1 MGWGPLLLHVSPG
14 SLGVRPFRWETAN
27 RTAGFRGRFFALRLR
42 VAHRVEPTVARSLPV
57 VTNEAN
63 DVSDGGDENLGRHRR
78 LTLTEPPRRIEAVH
92 DDDDDEDIDDDDRGN
107 AGDVDDQGSEQEAG
121 PRRARRRPRAEHT
134 SMVPRPSDKAAAK
147 KKTPTR
153 KTERK
158 KGRNVD
164 GNAGLFF
171 EVTGIALFALD
182 VLLVLALVSYSAKD
196 QTPGV
201 TIENWIGPAGAWV
214 ADLFTLTLGW
224 AAFLVPV
231 AVVFVAVAC
240 FRPVQAKARAA
251 LRTMSALVATLS
263 AMTLA
268 HLVFR
273 GTDLFPFPAGGLV
286 GGLLS
291 DASCR
296 LLAPMG
302 TGIVAVALCFV
313 GVVVAFDRSVG
324 ETARAVIDGVVDAWF
339 SATEQFAV
347 WREERRILAE
357 EAARLDEELAPSEP
371 PQKSRVELERDR
383 RLVREEKAV
392 ARKKNI
398 AERARARVAD
408 RRAQEPARAESS
420 VVVATDTVLLEDTSA
435 ASRLVDGEAPTVIS
449 EARIASPKSPASPVA
464 APRAAEASYVHGL
477 TAVPSATALSAT
489 PAMILAQAP
498 TTAPAP
504 ALQGAMLE
512 SDPPWTKEIDD
523 GSVVSLTEALT
534 RRQQTVQA
542 SKDTTRMAID
552 EPEQRLEVQLPSMI
566 VDDGDLKIVERSVA
580 DATTLVA
587 EAEREDAVEKSEER
601 KKREFVLPPLNLLDY
616 DAPQLEPLDEEKLRA
631 QAEKLIAKFLT
642 FGIEGRVREV
652 RPGPVVTTY
661 EFVPAPGIKVSKI
674 ASLADDIAMAMEAI
688 HVRIVA
694 PIPGKGAV
702 GIEIPN
708 EKRETVYM
716 KEIIADP
723 AFKKREEKL
732 LMALGK
738 DIDGKSYYANL
749 AEMPHVLV
757 AGTTGSGKSVSVNAM
772 ICSILYRATPEDVR
786 FMMID
791 PKMLELSLYD
801 GIPHLLLPPIIDS
814 KKAAVALKWAVAEME
829 RRYQLMSDVGVRD
842 LKGFNDKV
850 LAGQTTAAD
859 GSTQVK
865 LRDKDGRELQKLPYI
880 VIIIDEYADL
890 LAVAGKD
897 VEGYVMRI
905 AQKARA
911 AGLHVMLATQRP
923 SVDVITGVI
932 KANFPVRM
940 GFRLAS
946 AHDSKTIINQ
956 QGAEKL
962 LGRGDMLFMPPGTS
976 NVTRV
981 HGAFLSEK
989 EMHKVVDFLKA
1000 QGKPD
1005 YDMSILTYQDEAD
1018 VEGGG
1023 AGDVDL
1029 ANEPKDARYDEALA
1043 LVARTKKCSTSY
1055 VQRML
1060 NIGYQRAAR
1069 IVDRMEKEGLVGPQ
1083 LNTKGDRD
1091 IYMRP
1096 DGSVDASQRINF

>member
-1 MGWGPLLLHVSPG
+1 
-14 SLGVRPFRWETAN
+14 
-27 RTAGFRGRFFALRLR
+27 
-42 VAHRVEPTVARSLPV
+42 V

-63 DVSDGGDENLGRHRR
+63 DRNESGDDGYGRHRK
-78 LTLTEPPRRIEAVH
+78 LTLTEPPRRLDEPV
-92 DDDDDEDIDDDDRGN
+92 DDEEVASDDDDRV
-107 AGDVDDQGSEQEAG
+107 VDDEDASAA
-121 PRRARRRPRAEHT
+121 PRRARRRPRVEHVSTPPMAAERA
-134 SMVPRPSDKAAAK
+134 V
-147 KKTPTR
+147 
-153 KTERK
+153 RK
-158 KGRNVD
+158 KPVSKKGDRRKGRGED
-164 GNAGLFF
+164 GRASLPF
-171 EVTGIALFALD
+171 EVAGIALFAFD
-182 VLLVLALVSYSAKD
+182 VLLALSLLSFSSKD
-196 QTPGV
+196 RTPGRPV
-201 TIENWIGPAGAWV
+201 DNWIGPGGAYV
-214 ADLFTLTLGW
+214 ADVLTLVLGV
-224 AAFLVPV
+224 AAFLLP
-231 AVVFVAVAC
+231 AVVLLVAVAC

-251 LRTMSALVATLS
+251 LRASSAVLATLS
-263 AMTLA
+263 AMTLL
-268 HLVFR
+268 HLLFR
-273 GTDLFPFPAGGLV
+273 GTDLLPFPAGGLV
-286 GGLLS
+286 GGLLA
-291 DASCR
+291 DAGSR
-296 LLAPMG
+296 VLAPLG
-302 TGIVAVALCFV
+302 TGVVAAALCFI
-313 GVVVAFDRSVG
+313 GSVVALDRPVG
-324 ETARAVIDGVVDAWF
+324 ATARGIIDGVIDAWHT
-339 SATEQFAV
+339 ATENFAV
-347 WREERRILAE
+347 WREERRLLAE
-357 EAARLDEELAPSEP
+357 EAARLAAELSATEP
-371 PQKSRVELERDR
+371 PAPTPVERERQR
-383 RLVREEKAV
+383 RQEREEKAEQRRQRV
-392 ARKKNI
+392 
-398 AERARARVAD
+398 AERARVRLD
-408 RRAQEPARAESS
+408 ERRAAEATTAAPHGPAGNRN
-420 VVVATDTVLLEDTSA
+420 DTVVLPEE
-435 ASRLVDGEAPTVIS
+435 ASRVPD
-449 EARIASPKSPASPVA
+449 PVA
-464 APRAAEASYVHGL
+464 APVKSPLVVGPGPMMGDMAASVVA
-477 TAVPSATALSAT
+477 A
-489 PAMILAQAP
+489 PAAP
-498 TTAPAP
+498 TSTAFVRQEMGPT
-504 ALQGAMLE
+504 LS

-523 GSVVSLTEALT
+523 GVVVSLAEAMKKAKKSHVDAEQG
-534 RRQQTVQA
+534 RDVFA
-542 SKDTTRMAID
+542 GVV
-552 EPEQRLEVQLPSMI
+552 EPLPSMVI
-566 VDDGDLKIVERSVA
+566 EDDELKIVERSVA
-580 DATTLVA
+580 DAKTIVA
-587 EAEREDAVEKSEER
+587 EAEAEDAAEKTEER
-601 KKREFVLPPLNLLDY
+601 RKREFVLPPLNLLDY
-616 DAPQLEPLDEEKLRA
+616 DAPELEPIDEEKLRT
-631 QAEKLIAKFLT
+631 QADKLVAKFLT

-674 ASLADDIAMAMEAI
+674 AALADDIAMAMEAI

-723 AFKKREEKL
+723 AFKKREDKL

-786 FMMID
+786 FLMID

-842 LKGFNDKV
+842 LKGFNEKV
-850 LAGQTTAAD
+850 LASQQPAAD
-859 GSTQVK
+859 GSVATK
-865 LRDKDGRELQKLPYI
+865 LRDKDGRELQKLPYL

-989 EMHKVVDFLKA
+989 EMHKVVDFLKS

-1018 VEGGG
+1018 GDAG
-1023 AGDVDL
+1023 AGGDIDL
-1029 ANEPKDARYDEALA
+1029 ANEPKDARYDEALQ

-1096 DGSVDASQRINF
+1096 DGSVDASQRINV

>member
-1 MGWGPLLLHVSPG
+1 AADDG
-14 SLGVRPFRWETAN
+14 S
-27 RTAGFRGRFFALRLR
+27 
-42 VAHRVEPTVARSLPV
+42 
-57 VTNEAN
+57 
-63 DVSDGGDENLGRHRR
+63 
-78 LTLTEPPRRIEAVH
+78 
-92 DDDDDEDIDDDDRGN
+92 DDDGDDDGDDLADDEAEG
-107 AGDVDDQGSEQEAG
+107 ASAA
-121 PRRARRRPRAEHT
+121 PRRARRRPRVEHVST
-134 SMVPRPSDKAAAK
+134 PPMPVERGPKKRPSAK
-147 KKTPTR
+147 KSDR
-153 KTERK
+153 R
-158 KGRNVD
+158 KGRTSD
-164 GNAGLFF
+164 GRASLPF
-171 EVTGIALFALD
+171 EVTGIALFAVD
-182 VLLVLALVSYSAKD
+182 VLLALALLSYSSKD
-196 QTPGV
+196 RTPGRAV
-201 TIENWIGPAGAWV
+201 DNWIGPGGAYV
-214 ADLFTLTLGW
+214 ADVLTLAFGM
-224 AAFLVPV
+224 AAFVVPV
-231 AVVFVAVAC
+231 VVLLVAVAC

-251 LRTMSALVATLS
+251 LRSTAALLATLS
-263 AMTLA
+263 AMTLL
-268 HLVFR
+268 HLLLR
-273 GTDLFPFPAGGLV
+273 GTDLLSFPAGGLV
-286 GGLLS
+286 GGLIA
-291 DASCR
+291 DAGAR
-296 LLAPMG
+296 ALAPLG
-302 TGIVAVALCFV
+302 TGVVAAALCFI
-313 GVVVAFDRSVG
+313 GAVVALDRPVG
-324 ETARAVIDGVVDAWF
+324 ATARGLIDGVVDAWH
-339 SATEQFAV
+339 AVTEQIAV

-357 EAARLDEELAPSEP
+357 EAARLAEELAVTEP
-371 PQKSRVELERDR
+371 PAPSPVQIERERRQRRDEMALDR
-383 RLVREEKAV
+383 EQR
-392 ARKKNI
+392 I
-398 AERARARVAD
+398 AERARARVEE
-408 RRAQEPARAESS
+408 RRVEERA
-420 VVVATDTVLLEDTSA
+420 VVASLSPAGASPSDTVVLE
-435 ASRLVDGEAPTVIS
+435 EAPVR
-449 EARIASPKSPASPVA
+449 AVVDVVAPVA
-464 APRAAEASYVHGL
+464 PGAPGARLAVAPPPPAPTPAAA
-477 TAVPSATALSAT
+477 AT
-489 PAMILAQAP
+489 PAVVDAAP
-498 TTAPAP
+498 TTV
-504 ALQGAMLE
+504 E

-523 GSVVSLTEALT
+523 GVVLSLAEAMKKA
-534 RRQQTVQA
+534 RKPRVSPA
-542 SKDTTRMAID
+542 D
-552 EPEQRLEVQLPSMI
+552 ERLARDPGEEPVRAPAAGALPSMLI
-566 VDDGDLKIVERSVA
+566 DDEDLKIVERTVA
-580 DATTLVA
+580 DAATIVA
-587 EAEREDAVEKSEER
+587 EAEACDAALKIEEA

-616 DAPQLEPLDEEKLRA
+616 DAPQLDPIDEEKLRT
-631 QAEKLIAKFLT
+631 QADKLVAKFLT

-674 ASLADDIAMAMEAI
+674 AALADDIAMAMEAI

-723 AFKKREEKL
+723 AFKKRDDKL

-749 AEMPHVLV
+749 ADMPHVLV

-850 LAGQTTAAD
+850 LAGQQSAAD
-859 GSTQVK
+859 GSVQTK

-946 AHDSKTIINQ
+946 SHDSKTIINQ
-956 QGAEKL
+956 PGAEKL

-989 EMHKVVDFLKA
+989 EMHKVVDFLKS

-1005 YDMSILTYQDEAD
+1005 YDMSILTYQDEVD
-1018 VEGGG
+1018 GEGDG
-1023 AGDVDL
+1023 GDVDL

-1096 DGSVDASQRINF
+1096 DGNMDASQRINV

>member
-1 MGWGPLLLHVSPG
+1 M
-14 SLGVRPFRWETAN
+14 A
-27 RTAGFRGRFFALRLR
+27 
-42 VAHRVEPTVARSLPV
+42 
-57 VTNEAN
+57 TNEAN
-63 DVSDGGDENLGRHRR
+63 DRNDNGDDGYGRHRK
-78 LTLTEPPRRIEAVH
+78 LTLSEPPRRVDDAIEDDDFDDEF
-92 DDDDDEDIDDDDRGN
+92 DDDDAD
-107 AGDVDDQGSEQEAG
+107 AGAPPG
-121 PRRARRRPRAEHT
+121 PRRARRRPRVEHVSTPPQAAER
-134 SMVPRPSDKAAAK
+134 SSAK
-147 KKTPTR
+147 KKPAS
-153 KTERK
+153 KKGK
-158 KGRNVD
+158 KGRTSD
-164 GNAGLFF
+164 GRASLPF
-171 EVTGIALFALD
+171 EITGIALFAVD
-182 VLLVLALVSYSAKD
+182 VLLTLSLVSYSSKD
-196 QTPGV
+196 RAPGRV
-201 TIENWIGPAGAWV
+201 VDNWVGPAGAYV
-214 ADLFTLTLGW
+214 ADVFTLSFGL
-224 AAFLVPV
+224 AAFVLPV
-231 AVVFVAVAC
+231 VLLLAAVAC
-240 FRPVQAKARAA
+240 FRPVQAKARTALRSAAA
-251 LRTMSALVATLS
+251 LLATLA
-263 AMTLA
+263 AMTLL

-273 GTDLFPFPAGGLV
+273 GTDVFAFPAGGLV
-286 GGLLS
+286 GGLLA
-291 DASCR
+291 DQASR
-296 LLAPMG
+296 ALAPLG
-302 TGIVAVALCFV
+302 AGVVAAALCFIGAIVALDRPV
-313 GVVVAFDRSVG
+313 GA
-324 ETARAVIDGVVDAWF
+324 TARGLIDAVIDGYHAL
-339 SATEQFAV
+339 TEQLAV

-357 EAARLDEELAPSEP
+357 EAARLAEETAASEP
-371 PQKSRVELERDR
+371 PARSPIELERER
-383 RLVREEKAV
+383 RARREEKAEQ
-392 ARKKNI
+392 RKQRI
-398 AERARARVAD
+398 ADQARANVD
-408 RRAQEPARAESS
+408 ERRAEER
-420 VVVATDTVLLEDTSA
+420 
-435 ASRLVDGEAPTVIS
+435 
-449 EARIASPKSPASPVA
+449 
-464 APRAAEASYVHGL
+464 RAAEAATVRPARQKPAIVVAGDTVVL
-477 TAVPSATALSAT
+477 PAEPSASSAAEST
-489 PAMILAQAP
+489 PPAPTVVGGAPVASTQVEPATILA
-498 TTAPAP
+498 
-504 ALQGAMLE
+504 

-523 GSVVSLTEALT
+523 GVVLSLADAMKKAKKP
-534 RRQQTVQA
+534 RGADDARA
-542 SKDTTRMAID
+542 SLHVAADGAERTSDGVDDAAAVAAM
-552 EPEQRLEVQLPSMI
+552 PSII
-566 VDDGDLKIVERSVA
+566 VDDEDLKIVERTVA
-580 DATTLVA
+580 DAATLVA
-587 EAEREDAVEKSEER
+587 AAEREDAVEKIAER
-601 KKREFVLPPLNLLDY
+601 VKREFVLPPLNLLDY
-616 DAPQLEPLDEEKLRA
+616 DAPQLEPVDEAKMRA
-631 QAEKLIAKFLT
+631 QADKLVAKFLT

-674 ASLADDIAMAMEAI
+674 AALADDIAMAMEAI

-723 AFKKREEKL
+723 AFKKRDEKL

-842 LKGFNDKV
+842 LKGFNEKV
-850 LAGQTTAAD
+850 VAAQQASVD
-859 GSTQVK
+859 GSVTTK

-989 EMHKVVDFLKA
+989 EMHKVVDFLKS
-1000 QGKPD
+1000 QGRPD
-1005 YDMSILTYQDEAD
+1005 YDMSILTYQDEVD
-1018 VEGGG
+1018 GEGGG
-1023 AGDVDL
+1023 GGGDIDL

-1096 DGSVDASQRINF
+1096 DGSVDASQRINM

>member
-1 MGWGPLLLHVSPG
+1 
-14 SLGVRPFRWETAN
+14 
-27 RTAGFRGRFFALRLR
+27 
-42 VAHRVEPTVARSLPV
+42 V

-63 DVSDGGDENLGRHRR
+63 DKNESGDDGYGRHRK
-78 LTLTEPPRRIEAVH
+78 LTLTEPPRRAAA
-92 DDDDDEDIDDDDRGN
+92 DDDDDVDDDDAHGEDD
-107 AGDVDDQGSEQEAG
+107 GDGAEDSLM
-121 PRRARRRPRAEHT
+121 PRRARRRPRVEHVSTPPTPAE
-134 SMVPRPSDKAAAK
+134 RPAK
-147 KKTPTR
+147 KKPSAR
-153 KTERK
+153 KSEHK
-158 KGRNVD
+158 KGRTSD
-164 GNAGLFF
+164 GRASLPF

-182 VLLVLALVSYSAKD
+182 VLLALALLSYSSNDRA
-196 QTPGV
+196 PGRAV
-201 TIENWIGPAGAWV
+201 GNWIGPGGAWV
-214 ADLFTLTLGW
+214 ADVLTIAFGL
-224 AAFLVPV
+224 AAYLVPV
-231 AVVFVAVAC
+231 VLLLVAVTC
-240 FRPVQAKARAA
+240 FRPVQARARAA
-251 LRTMSALVATLS
+251 LRSAAGLMATLS
-263 AMTLA
+263 AMTLL

-273 GTDLFPFPAGGLV
+273 GTDVFPFPAGGLV
-286 GGLLS
+286 GGLIA
-291 DASCR
+291 DAGVR
-296 LLAPMG
+296 ALAPLG
-302 TGIVAVALCFV
+302 TGVVAAALCFI
-313 GVVVAFDRSVG
+313 GVVVAFDRPVG
-324 ETARAVIDGVVDAWF
+324 ATARGMIDAVIDGWHA
-339 SATEQFAV
+339 ATEQWAV
-347 WREERRILAE
+347 WREERRLLAE
-357 EAARLDEELAPSEP
+357 EAARLAEELGESTAPASSP
-371 PQKSRVELERDR
+371 VELEVER
-383 RLVREEKAV
+383 RQKREEKAEQ
-392 ARKKNI
+392 RKQRI
-398 AERARARVAD
+398 AD
-408 RRAQEPARAESS
+408 RAKNRVEERRLAEAATASPRENTLHVQDTVVLEHDTARPAPVFDALKNDS
-420 VVVATDTVLLEDTSA
+420 VVVAPPAPAALVMASA
-435 ASRLVDGEAPTVIS
+435 ALSRAPVKGEPL
-449 EARIASPKSPASPVA
+449 K
-464 APRAAEASYVHGL
+464 AAEAVVED
-477 TAVPSATALSAT
+477 ARVVD
-489 PAMILAQAP
+489 
-498 TTAPAP
+498 
-504 ALQGAMLE
+504 
-512 SDPPWTKEIDD
+512 SDPPWTKELDD
-523 GSVVSLTEALT
+523 GVVLSLAEAMKKT
-534 RRQQTVQA
+534 RKVRPDSPVTA
-542 SKDTTRMAID
+542 DD
-552 EPEQRLEVQLPSMI
+552 EGMGPAMPSMI
-566 VDDGDLKIVERSVA
+566 VDDSDLKIVERATA
-580 DATTLVA
+580 DAATIVA
-587 EAEREDAVEKSEER
+587 AAEREDAAEKNEER

-616 DAPQLEPLDEEKLRA
+616 DAPQLEPIDEEKLRA
-631 QAEKLIAKFLT
+631 QADKLIAKFLT

-674 ASLADDIAMAMEAI
+674 AALADDIAMAMEAI

-723 AFKKREEKL
+723 AFKKRDDKL

-749 AEMPHVLV
+749 AEMPHVLI

-842 LKGFNDKV
+842 LKGFNEKV
-850 LAGQTTAAD
+850 LASQQPGPD
-859 GSTQVK
+859 GSVQAR

-946 AHDSKTIINQ
+946 SHDSKTIINQ

-989 EMHKVVDFLKA
+989 EMHKVVDFLKS

-1018 VEGGG
+1018 GDGGG
-1023 AGDVDL
+1023 GGDVDF
-1029 ANEPKDARYDEALA
+1029 ANEPKDARYDEALQ

-1096 DGSVDASQRINF
+1096 DGSVDASQRINV

>member
-1 MGWGPLLLHVSPG
+1 
-14 SLGVRPFRWETAN
+14 
-27 RTAGFRGRFFALRLR
+27 
-42 VAHRVEPTVARSLPV
+42 V

-63 DVSDGGDENLGRHRR
+63 EKNENGDDGYGRHRK
-78 LTLTEPPRRIEAVH
+78 LTLSEPPRRI
-92 DDDDDEDIDDDDRGN
+92 DDGIEDDDEDGGDDDG
-107 AGDVDDQGSEQEAG
+107 AVDGSTA
-121 PRRARRRPRAEHT
+121 PRRARRRPRVEHVSTPPQPAERAT
-134 SMVPRPSDKAAAK
+134 AK
-147 KKTPTR
+147 KKPST
-153 KTERK
+153 KKGDRK
-158 KGRNVD
+158 KGRASD
-164 GNAGLFF
+164 GRASLPF
-171 EVTGIALFALD
+171 EVTGIALFAVD
-182 VLLVLALVSYSAKD
+182 VLLALALVSYSSKD
-196 QTPGV
+196 RAPGRAV
-201 TIENWIGPAGAWV
+201 DNWIGPGGAWV
-214 ADLFTLTLGW
+214 ADVLTLVFGIG
-224 AAFLVPV
+224 AFLVPV
-231 AVVFVAVAC
+231 VVLLVAVAC
-240 FRPVQAKARAA
+240 FRPVQAKARTA
-251 LRTMSALVATLS
+251 LRAASALLATLS
-263 AMTLA
+263 AMTLL

-273 GTDLFPFPAGGLV
+273 GTDLLPFPAGGLV
-286 GGLLS
+286 GGFIA
-291 DASCR
+291 DAGSR
-296 LLAPMG
+296 ALAPLG
-302 TGIVAVALCFV
+302 TGVVAAALCFI
-313 GVVVAFDRSVG
+313 GVVVAFDRPVG
-324 ETARAVIDGVVDAWF
+324 ATARSLIDAFVDGF
-339 SATEQFAV
+339 HSATEQLAV

-357 EAARLDEELAPSEP
+357 EAARLAEETAESEP
-371 PQKSRVELERDR
+371 PAPSPVELERER
-383 RLVREEKAV
+383 RAQREEKAEQ
-392 ARKKNI
+392 RKQRI
-398 AERARARVAD
+398 AERARARVD
-408 RRAQEPARAESS
+408 ERRAAEAATAAPTKASPA
-420 VVVATDTVLLEDTSA
+420 VVVAGDTVLLEDGSVAAADDHTAKTSA
-435 ASRLVDGEAPTVIS
+435 KALAKVVVAPAQPAPHASAKVPAKDPVKDPAKAAVND
-449 EARIASPKSPASPVA
+449 ARFEPA
-464 APRAAEASYVHGL
+464 APLSE
-477 TAVPSATALSAT
+477 PATVV
-489 PAMILAQAP
+489 
-498 TTAPAP
+498 
-504 ALQGAMLE
+504 E

-523 GSVVSLTEALT
+523 GVVLSLAEAMKKAKKPHAPAVEHLPGG
-534 RRQQTVQA
+534 
-542 SKDTTRMAID
+542 
-552 EPEQRLEVQLPSMI
+552 EPGVVDAMPSII
-566 VDDGDLKIVERSVA
+566 VDDDDLKIVERTVA
-580 DATTLVA
+580 DAATIVA
-587 EAEREDAVEKSEER
+587 EAEREDLVEKIEER
-601 KKREFVLPPLNLLDY
+601 KQREFVLPPLNLLDY
-616 DAPQLEPLDEEKLRA
+616 DAPQIDPIDEEKLRT
-631 QAEKLIAKFLT
+631 QADKLVAKFLT

-674 ASLADDIAMAMEAI
+674 AALADDIAMAMEAI

-749 AEMPHVLV
+749 AEMPHVLI

-842 LKGFNDKV
+842 LKGFNEKV
-850 LAGQTTAAD
+850 LASQQPAAD
-859 GSTQVK
+859 GSAQTK

-946 AHDSKTIINQ
+946 THDSKTIINQ

-989 EMHKVVDFLKA
+989 EMHKVVDFLKS
-1000 QGKPD
+1000 QGRPD

-1018 VEGGG
+1018 GDGGG
-1023 AGDVDL
+1023 GGGDVDL
-1029 ANEPKDARYDEALA
+1029 ANEPKDARYDEALT

-1096 DGSVDASQRINF
+1096 DGSVDASQRINV